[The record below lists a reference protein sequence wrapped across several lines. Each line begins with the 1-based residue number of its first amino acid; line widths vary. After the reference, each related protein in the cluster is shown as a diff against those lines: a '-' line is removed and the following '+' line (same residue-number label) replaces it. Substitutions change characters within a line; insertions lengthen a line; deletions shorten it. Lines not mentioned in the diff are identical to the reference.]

1 MDSNDTMSSLGS
13 SSSSKALLPDHVL
26 AGQEIIQ
33 FADINADM
41 FTDIITVDAERKI
54 IIIHIFDASSG
65 NFT

>member
-1 MDSNDTMSSLGS
+1 MDSNDTTSA
-13 SSSSKALLPDHVL
+13 SSSSKTLLPENVL